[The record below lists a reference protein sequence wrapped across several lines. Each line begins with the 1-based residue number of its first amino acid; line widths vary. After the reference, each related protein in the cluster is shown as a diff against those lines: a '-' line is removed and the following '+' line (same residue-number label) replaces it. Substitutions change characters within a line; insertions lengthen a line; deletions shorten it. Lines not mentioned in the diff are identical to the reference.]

1 MTTATV
7 DSETQPEWVE
17 DMILLGDLSE
27 ESIITNL
34 RKRFQAGHIY
44 TYTGSIVVALNPY
57 QDLDIYGHA
66 TIAKYKN
73 RNRSSNSPH
82 IFALADATVS
92 NLRLESKNQSV
103 IISGESG
110 SGKSESTKYILSYL
124 TAVTSQHSSVSWI
137 HQQILEA
144 NIVLESFGNAKT
156 SRNNNSS
163 RFGKFIQ
170 VQLDSKMHIVGANVT
185 SYLLEKSR
193 VSKQAKNERSYH
205 VFYELLS
212 GANEEEAAKYILQP
226 AANFG
231 YLSQSGCF
239 DIAGVDEKAKF
250 ESLKFSLTVLNVTPD
265 ETDGILRTLSA
276 VLWLGNVCFK
286 SQSGESVRIDEKEAV
301 KNVASLLGVSETDLV
316 EVLCFKKLVVR
327 NETTMVPLKLPQ
339 AMDNRDSISK
349 NIYSYLFKSL
359 LELVNNT
366 LQAGFGVEC
375 QNSIGI
381 LDIFGF
387 EGTSGNISKY
397 LINTNSFE
405 QFCINYT
412 NEKLQN
418 FFNLFIFKLEQE
430 EYEREGISWEKITY
444 EDNQACLDLI
454 EAKAVGIL
462 ALLDEELKVPKG
474 SEEAWLLKLEKRHEK
489 QKHFFK
495 PKTKNNIFGVK
506 HYAGDVLYT
515 IDGFLEKN
523 KDALQDELYSLISS
537 SSVPFIASI
546 ISAKEDVARS
556 TPGTPKTISR
566 VNSTYGLLVPSNQ
579 SSPLPITKPSL
590 AKTMKVT
597 AGSNFKNQLS
607 SLMNTLS
614 QTTTHYVR
622 CIKPNSLMESFKFE
636 DSKVLDQLRYSGM
649 METIKIRKSGFPAR
663 ISLEQFNLENR
674 FLLPG
679 CLKITDQK
687 EKAAKIVQFAHIESD
702 MWQIGITKIFMK
714 TDAVCSISTNI
725 KPV

>member
-316 EVLCFKKLVVR
+316 E
-327 NETTMVPLKLPQ
+327 

-430 EYEREGISWEKITY
+430 
-444 EDNQACLDLI
+444 

-636 DSKVLDQLRYSGM
+636 DSKSDVHSV
-649 METIKIRKSGFPAR
+649 ETNFDIP
-663 ISLEQFNLENR
+663 E
-674 FLLPG
+674 
-679 CLKITDQK
+679 
-687 EKAAKIVQFAHIESD
+687 
-702 MWQIGITKIFMK
+702 
-714 TDAVCSISTNI
+714 
-725 KPV
+725 